1 MSENEFLNT
10 ENFAEEK
17 ADCQEQSA
25 NANFQSFN
33 TANPYNFSYTS
44 FATAEFLE
52 KEKEKKEIK
61 KAARAAGISF
71 LSGEILVTV
80 ISFIIV
86 FVLEIL
92 KEYYFFSTS
101 ILEDP
106 AMMHVLQVFLSSII
120 YTLPFII
127 TYKICGYRISS
138 LVSYKRSPK
147 RQVLPFFLFG
157 VGFCTV
163 ANIASGVMS
172 SFFSSFGIEYEVNYH
187 ENPEGIFGLILVIIS
202 TVITPALVEEFACRG
217 IILGSLRK
225 FGDGFAIIVSSIL
238 FGLMHGNFEQI
249 PFAFLVGLILGF
261 VTVKSGSLRI
271 AMMIHAFNNALSV
284 ALSYLLP
291 YFPTELQDLVYIG
304 VFSVLMLLSVLGLGM
319 LKTNEDYK
327 LEEAKTRGSEKEKY
341 KWFFTGIFI
350 IIFIIV
356 CFISSLSFFVG

>member
-1 MSENEFLNT
+1 MSENEFIKG

-17 ADCQEQSA
+17 ADCNEQSA

-33 TANPYNFSYTS
+33 SANPYNFFYPS

-71 LSGEILVTV
+71 LSGELLITA
-80 ISFIIV
+80 ISFVIV
-86 FVLEIL
+86 FVLELIS
-92 KEYYFFSTS
+92 EYYFSAIS

-106 AMMHVLQVFLSSII
+106 AIMHVLQVFLSSAI

-138 LVSYKRSPK
+138 LVSYKKPPK
-147 RQVLPFFLFG
+147 RQVLPYFLFG
-157 VGFCTV
+157 VGFCTIS
-163 ANIASGVMS
+163 NIASGIIS
-172 SFFSSFGIEYEVNYH
+172 SFFGNLGIEYEVDYY

-217 IILGSLRK
+217 IVLGSLRK
-225 FGDGFAIIVSSIL
+225 FGDGFAIITSALL

-249 PFAFLVGLILGF
+249 PFAFFVGLILGF

-271 AMMIHAFNNALSV
+271 AMLIHAFNNAFSV

-291 YFPTELQDLVYIG
+291 FLPPEFQDIAYVGI
-304 VFSVLMLLSVLGLGM
+304 FSFLLLISLLGFGI
-319 LKTNEDYK
+319 LKTAEDYR
-327 LEEAKTRGSEKEKY
+327 LEEADTRASEKEKY
-341 KWFFTGIFI
+341 GWFFTGIFI
-350 IIFIIV
+350 IIFIFV
-356 CFISSLSFFVG
+356 CFTSSLSFFVG